1 MEETVRLAEGTEYTS
16 VGLAPSYTIT
26 EDVFDFDL
34 FLAGL
39 SETMIPRKAMT
50 QQVRDTIKKLSYL
63 YGIDPLQMQNVVMS
77 AIDERDVITTEA
89 LRKAASDWYQIER
102 NGRVCP
108 IWWKKHSRCICVKA
122 KNRQKRILW
131 MGS

>member
-16 VGLAPSYTIT
+16 VGQSPSYTIT

-102 NGRVCP
+102 NGQLPDLVE
-108 IWWKKHSRCICVKA
+108 KHSRCICVKA
-122 KNRQKRILW
+122 KNRQKTILW